1 MKNTAIG
8 NFECVTIISS
18 EVRTNAGDPARAGN
32 AAMNKA
38 EAVNVNEPTADSK
51 EVKTYIEDLLNKKR
65 IIHLKSSYSS
75 PVVLVRMVLCGLL

>member
-8 NFECVTIISS
+8 NLECVTIISS

-51 EVKTYIEDLLNKKR
+51 EDSASGNDDHYQRVLEKIDLSGFTHEQNNKSEK
-65 IIHLKSSYSS
+65 
-75 PVVLVRMVLCGLL
+75 C